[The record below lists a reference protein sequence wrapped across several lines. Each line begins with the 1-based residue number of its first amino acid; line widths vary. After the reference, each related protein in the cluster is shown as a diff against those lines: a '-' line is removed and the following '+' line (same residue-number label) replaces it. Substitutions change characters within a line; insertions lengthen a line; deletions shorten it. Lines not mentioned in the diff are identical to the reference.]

1 MAQVPTR
8 TKILDKLL
16 ASLEA
21 ADHGGRDL
29 DIIVTFAL
37 GETSTEAGRMI
48 QLLVEE
54 GYPWDVISELLDED
68 LPPYTTALDAAI
80 PGERIVL
87 SAYSRKRKRWLAAH
101 ETTSGKKV
109 LSWAA
114 NECLAR
120 RLAALRA
127 LGPRAGSTRPATE
140 TVGAAPA
147 PPRPRPPARPAETN
161 QFSDAEE
168 EWKILF

>member
-1 MAQVPTR
+1 
-8 TKILDKLL
+8 DKLL

-37 GETSTEAGRMI
+37 GETSTEGGRMI
-48 QLLVEE
+48 QILVEE

-87 SAYSRKRKRWLAAH
+87 SACSRKRKRWIAAH
-101 ETTSGKKV
+101 ETPDGRKV
-109 LSWAA
+109 LAWAA
-114 NECLAR
+114 DECLAR

-127 LGPRAGSTRPATE
+127 LGPGAGAARAAPE
-140 TVGAAPA
+140 TPGAAPA
-147 PPRPRPPARPAETN
+147 PWTPPAPATCPRPPARPAETRPS
-161 QFSDAEE
+161 SDTEE